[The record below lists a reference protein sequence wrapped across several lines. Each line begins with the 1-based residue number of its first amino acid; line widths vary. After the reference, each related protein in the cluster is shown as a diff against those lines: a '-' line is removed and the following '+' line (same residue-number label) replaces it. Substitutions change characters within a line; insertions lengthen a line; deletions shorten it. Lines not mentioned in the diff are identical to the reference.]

1 MYNNKFITKNK
12 NQIISDLIS
21 MSVDDLENLIIDY
34 KNKLSPREL
43 SFIEDIIEFL
53 KNAYIETKEVNDY
66 ILNK

>member
-43 SFIEDIIEFL
+43 SFIEDINEFL